1 MPRLNLCADDSR
13 AAGEDPIGTAPHW
26 AEVTVLELDVPMWA
40 RLRDVNAWTPEQQAV
55 FTALR
60 GKVEASGAGFG
71 LLMSAPATPGQPLR
85 VRHYTLGAAGDGTL
99 GGYVRRDYASDLPQ
113 SEWARGLHDTLLDP
127 SALTGGDRTGGD
139 RTGSD
144 WTAVPAPDGPDLHV
158 CTHGTVDAACG
169 RYGVPVY
176 QALGGAR
183 VRAWR
188 TGHFGGHRFAATAVD
203 LPSGLLWAHLTPELA
218 VQVARREVT
227 PAQVA
232 GHLRGHA
239 GLPPLAQLLDRHLL
253 VQHGWDW
260 LGRARHATVET
271 HPDGDHTVTLTAS
284 GPHGPETYRAP
295 VLTAAP
301 LHLRGSS
308 HSGDTAPVRQFT
320 LGTVTACAG
329 HA

>member
-1 MPRLNLCADDSR
+1 MPRLKLCADDSR

-40 RLRDVNAWTPEQQAV
+40 RLRDVNAWTAEQQDV
-55 FTALR
+55 FAALR

-71 LLMSAPATPGQPLR
+71 LLMSAPTTPGRPLR
-85 VRHYTLGAAGDGTL
+85 VRHYTLSGATGNGTL
-99 GGYVRRDYASDLPQ
+99 GGYVRGDYTSDLPQ
-113 SEWARGLHDTLLDP
+113 SDWARGLHDTLLDP
-127 SALTGGDRTGGD
+127 SALTGG
-139 RTGSD
+139 D

-176 QALGGAR
+176 QALGGAG

-188 TGHFGGHRFAATAVD
+188 TGHFGGHRFAATAVE

-232 GHLRGHA
+232 GHLRGFA

-260 LGRARHATVET
+260 LNRARRATVET
-271 HPDGDHTVTLTAS
+271 HPDGEHTVTLTAS
-284 GPHGPETYRAP
+284 GPHGPGTYRAP
-295 VLTAAP
+295 VLPAAP

-308 HSGDTAPVRQFT
+308 HSHDAAPVRQFT
-320 LGTVTACAG
+320 LGPVTALTPVGSA
-329 HA
+329 

>member
-1 MPRLNLCADDSR
+1 MTRLNLCADESR

-55 FTALR
+55 FAALR
-60 GKVEASGAGFG
+60 EKVEASGAGFG
-71 LLMSAPATPGQPLR
+71 LLMSAPTRRGSPLR
-85 VRHYTLGAAGDGTL
+85 VRHYTLADPLHGGPP
-99 GGYVRRDYASDLPQ
+99 GGYVRRDYASELPQ
-113 SEWARGLHDTLLDP
+113 SDWARGLHDTLIDP
-127 SALTGGDRTGGD
+127 SALTVGDRTG
-139 RTGSD
+139 RD
-144 WTAVPAPDGPDLHV
+144 WTELPAPDGPDLHV

-176 QALGGAR
+176 QALGGAG

-188 TGHFGGHRFAATAVD
+188 TGHFGGHRFAATAVE

-232 GHLRGHA
+232 GHLRGFA

-260 LGRARHATVET
+260 LNRARSATVET

-284 GPHGPETYRAP
+284 GPHGPETYCAP
-295 VLTAAP
+295 VLPAAP

-308 HSGDTAPVRQFT
+308 HSGDAAPVRQFT
-320 LGTVTACAG
+320 LGPVTALTPVGSA
-329 HA
+329 

>member
-1 MPRLNLCADDSR
+1 MPRLKLCADDSR

-40 RLRDVNAWTPEQQAV
+40 RLRDVNAWTAEQQDV
-55 FTALR
+55 FAALR

-71 LLMSAPATPGQPLR
+71 LLMSAPTTPGRTLC
-85 VRHYTLGAAGDGTL
+85 VRHYTLNDGALNNGGTVG

-113 SEWARGLHDTLLDP
+113 SDWARGLHDTLLDP
-127 SALTGGDRTGGD
+127 SALTGGD
-139 RTGSD
+139 
-144 WTAVPAPDGPDLHV
+144 WTERPAPDGPDLHV

-176 QALGGAR
+176 QALGGAG

-260 LGRARHATVET
+260 LNRARHATVET

-295 VLTAAP
+295 VRPAAP

-308 HSGDTAPVRQFT
+308 HSGDAAPVRQFT

>member
-139 RTGSD
+139 RT
-144 WTAVPAPDGPDLHV
+144 AVPAPDGPDLHV

-176 QALGGAR
+176 QALGGAG

-260 LGRARHATVET
+260 LNRARHATVET

>member
-1 MPRLNLCADDSR
+1 VPRLNLCADDSR

-40 RLRDVNAWTPEQQAV
+40 RLRDVNAWTAEQQAV

-85 VRHYTLGAAGDGTL
+85 VRHYTLGAASDGTL

-113 SEWARGLHDTLLDP
+113 TDWARGLHDTLLDP
-127 SALTGGDRTGGD
+127 SALTGGDRTSG
-139 RTGSD
+139 D

-176 QALGGAR
+176 QALGGAG

-260 LGRARHATVET
+260 LNRARSATVEA

>member
-1 MPRLNLCADDSR
+1 MPRLKLCADDSR

-40 RLRDVNAWTPEQQAV
+40 RLRDVNAWTAEQQDV
-55 FTALR
+55 FAALR

-71 LLMSAPATPGQPLR
+71 LLMSAPTTPGRPLR
-85 VRHYTLGAAGDGTL
+85 VRHYTLSGTAGDGTL

-113 SEWARGLHDTLLDP
+113 SDWARGLRDTLLDP
-127 SALTGGDRTGGD
+127 SALTGGD
-139 RTGSD
+139 
-144 WTAVPAPDGPDLHV
+144 WTERPAPDGPDLHV

-176 QALGGAR
+176 QALGGAG

-188 TGHFGGHRFAATAVD
+188 TGHFGGHRFAATAVE

-218 VQVARREVT
+218 VQVARCEVT

-232 GHLRGHA
+232 GHLRGFA

-253 VQHGWDW
+253 VQRGWDW
-260 LGRARHATVET
+260 LNRARRATVET
-271 HPDGDHTVTLTAS
+271 HPDGEHTVTLTAS

-295 VLTAAP
+295 VRPAAP

-308 HSGDTAPVRQFT
+308 HSHDAAPVRQFT
-320 LGTVTACAG
+320 LGPVTALTPAG
-329 HA
+329 NA

>member
-85 VRHYTLGAAGDGTL
+85 VRHYTLSAAGDGTL

-139 RTGSD
+139 

-176 QALGGAR
+176 QALGGAG